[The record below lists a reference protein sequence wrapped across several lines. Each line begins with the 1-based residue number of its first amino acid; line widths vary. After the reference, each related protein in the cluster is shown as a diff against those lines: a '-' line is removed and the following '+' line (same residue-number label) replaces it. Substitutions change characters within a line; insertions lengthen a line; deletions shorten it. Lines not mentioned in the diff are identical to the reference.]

1 MRQHWS
7 YHSFVL
13 SHQHIIGDTIVSHY
27 AIPMPQCSRTE
38 GCAGL
43 CSTVP
48 TRPWE
53 GTNLFGAPARV
64 MPGVAKGTHSRRDF
78 PLAFFI
84 FNLEGHTSFN
94 PNNKLI
100 TSYNVW
106 LSLHNWLHLTWRV
119 WRHDIKNMYWF
130 LDELIRVFQINNWN
144 LVIVLQH
151 LHYFRS
157 IFSQSASTHNSLYCV
172 SIVYTV
178 FLFCTVSTQITS

>member
-1 MRQHWS
+1 MVSLVYVDGLVQDCGNS
-7 YHSFVL
+7 SALALELPQFCSNI
-13 SHQHIIGDTIVSHY
+13 SHQHMGDTIVSHY

-119 WRHDIKNMYWF
+119 WRHDIKNMHWF
-130 LDELIRVFQINNWN
+130 LDELIRVFSNQ
-144 LVIVLQH
+144 
-151 LHYFRS
+151 
-157 IFSQSASTHNSLYCV
+157 
-172 SIVYTV
+172 
-178 FLFCTVSTQITS
+178 